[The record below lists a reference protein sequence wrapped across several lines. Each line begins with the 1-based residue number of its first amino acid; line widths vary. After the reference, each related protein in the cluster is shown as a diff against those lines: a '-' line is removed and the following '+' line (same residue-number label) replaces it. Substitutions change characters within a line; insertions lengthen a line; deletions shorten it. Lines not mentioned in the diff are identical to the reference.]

1 MEFTNAGLGRV
12 RSLTG
17 ESFGVEVFIRYLLP
31 PPRRLCIG
39 RRLFVIC
46 LSAGLRKKTTQQI
59 FRKFGIKVAHRPW
72 KKSLDFGGNP
82 DRIGLGLGLGLG
94 LGGDSAILLVG
105 A

>member
-1 MEFTNAGLGRV
+1 MLWSAFV
-12 RSLTG
+12 S
-17 ESFGVEVFIRYLLP
+17 Y
-31 PPRRLCIG
+31 
-39 RRLFVIC
+39 LFVSRITQ
-46 LSAGLRKKTTQQI
+46 KTTQQI